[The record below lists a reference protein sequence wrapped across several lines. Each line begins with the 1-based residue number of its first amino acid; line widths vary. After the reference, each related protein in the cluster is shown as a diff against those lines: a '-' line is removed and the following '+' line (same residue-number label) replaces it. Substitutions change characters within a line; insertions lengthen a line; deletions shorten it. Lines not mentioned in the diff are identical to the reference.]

1 MYNINEALP
10 IKDYSDIV
18 VGTRGYFDGLR
29 YYQTVVYPYTGDDGA
44 EAVEIRDE
52 LQRIK
57 LDNNLTYSFEK
68 LYEFAHGEE
77 ANYWSETEHFYF
89 WTRIIPEVG
98 DYNLYIKV
106 YRK

>member
-10 IKDYSDIV
+10 IKDYTKIV
-18 VGTRGYFDGLR
+18 VGTRGYFDGKIF
-29 YYQTVVYPYTGDDGA
+29 YQDTVYPYT
-44 EAVEIRDE
+44 ENNHEEMIELRDE
-52 LQRIK
+52 LVRIK
-57 LDNNLTYSFEK
+57 DENNLISSFEK
-68 LYEFAHGEE
+68 LYEFAHGKE

-98 DYNLYIKV
+98 DYNLYIKA